1 MIEIST
7 IEREMLSYLDSN
19 NITTNDALK
28 FIKELNWNTGQKI
41 LKDYSEKLFQYK
53 LQNSIEN
60 KDLENQSK
68 SIAKATTILDTLRL
82 SLDYEAGGEISINLS
97 DLYRYMSERLLEAS
111 IGNDIVKIDEVIDL
125 LSGIKGAWDQIS
137 ESDRTAAYT
146 QMQNKTAIGE

>member
-1 MIEIST
+1 MNGKIKHYQ
-7 IEREMLSYLDSN
+7 RE
-19 NITTNDALK
+19 ALK
-28 FIKELNWNTGQKI
+28 TRLASADPFEVTQMLMEGAVESMKI
-41 LKDYSEKLFQYK
+41 AKI
-53 LQNSIEN
+53 NIEN
-60 KDLENQSK
+60 KDLENKSK
-68 SIAKATTILDTLRL
+68 FIAKATTILDTLRL